1 MTILCIESSTSVCSA
16 AICKDGEPIKQ
27 CISYEGSNHARLLPR
42 YIEELLSLA
51 REQGLSIEAVALSEG
66 PGSYTGLRIGAS
78 TSKGLCYGLNIP
90 LIPIPTLEVLCQAAK
105 KNLSSVSPK
114 DGLCSVSEAVLVPM
128 IDARRMEV
136 YTAIFDS
143 ELKVESRKSKE
154 QRVRAVVVE
163 NEESVLFERSGPSS
177 LSAAVYNLSAEGGLA
192 AERSYY
198 YFGDGAEKCAK
209 IFTKPN
215 WHYVPNIVPEAQFMG
230 AIVESRKSKVESRKS
245 KVESPKMISGAELA
259 YYEPFY
265 LKEFIAAPS
274 HVKGLN

>member
-16 AICKDGEPIKQ
+16 AICKDGEPNKQ

-42 YIEELLSLA
+42 YIEELLSFA

-78 TSKGLCYGLNIP
+78 TAKGLCYGLNIP
-90 LIPIPTLEVLCQAAK
+90 LIPVPTLDVLCEAARK
-105 KNLSSVSPK
+105 S
-114 DGLCSVSEAVLVPM
+114 LCSVSEAVLIPM

-136 YTAIFDS
+136 YT
-143 ELKVESRKSKE
+143 KVDGETK
-154 QRVRAVVVE
+154 AVVVE
-163 NEESVLFERSGPSS
+163 NEESVLCQNS
-177 LSAAVYNLSAEGGLA
+177 GLA

-198 YFGDGAEKCAK
+198 YFGDGAEKCSK

-215 WHYVPNIVPEAQFMG
+215 WHFIPGIVPEAQHMG
-230 AIVESRKSKVESRKS
+230 ALAEQIINHKSQITNHQS
-245 KVESPKMISGAELA
+245 IDLA

>member
-42 YIEELLSLA
+42 YIEELLSFA

-78 TSKGLCYGLNIP
+78 TAKGLCYGLNIP
-90 LIPIPTLEVLCQAAK
+90 LIPVPTLDVLCEAARK
-105 KNLSSVSPK
+105 SLSSEVN
-114 DGLCSVSEAVLVPM
+114 LEAVLIPM

-136 YTAIFDS
+136 YT
-143 ELKVESRKSKE
+143 KVEGETK
-154 QRVRAVVVE
+154 AVVVE
-163 NEESVLFERSGPSS
+163 NEESVLCQNS
-177 LSAAVYNLSAEGGLA
+177 GLA

-198 YFGDGAEKCAK
+198 YFGDGAEKCSK

-215 WHYVPNIVPEAQFMG
+215 WHFIPGIVPEAQYMG
-230 AIVESRKSKVESRKS
+230 ALVESRKSKVESR
-245 KVESPKMISGAELA
+245 KMISGAELA

>member
-1 MTILCIESSTSVCSA
+1 MTILCIETSTSVCSA
-16 AICKDGEPIKQ
+16 AIFKDGVPDKQ
-27 CISYEGSNHARLLPR
+27 CISYDGSNHARLLPR
-42 YIEELLSLA
+42 YIEELLSFA
-51 REQGLSIEAVALSEG
+51 REEGLSIDAVALSEG

-78 TSKGLCYGLNIP
+78 TAKGLCYGLNIP
-90 LIPIPTLEVLCQAAK
+90 LIPVPTLEVLCEAAK

-114 DGLCSVSEAVLVPM
+114 DGLYSVSEAVLVPM

-136 YTAIFDS
+136 YTAVFDS
-143 ELKVESRKSKE
+143 ESKEESRKSKDD
-154 QRVRAVVVE
+154 RARAVVVE
-163 NEESVLFERSGPSS
+163 NEESVLSQQAQP
-177 LSAAVYNLSAEGGLA
+177 AVCALSAEGGLA

-198 YFGDGAEKCAK
+198 FFGDGAEKCAK

-215 WHYVPNIVPEAQFMG
+215 WHFIPNIVPEAQFMG
-230 AIVESRKSKVESRKS
+230 ALVESR
-245 KVESPKMISGAELA
+245 KMISGAELA